1 MLKVP
6 LSSCPQLSG
15 GLSKKNVTDQA
26 HLTYLSL
33 ISSLHN
39 PPVFYKQKHLVLLPC
54 LKHTFNVASGFDLKS
69 FTRGKLVE
77 GFGAEPDQ
85 WVTRVGLT
93 ALWNRIPVAM
103 MIGQML
109 RAPHRWYKPFRAI
122 SSVFP
127 DGLFSSCCEHQESK
141 QEKIFPLI
149 QPACTLYW
157 FNFEEDKFNG
167 AYPIFCWII

>member
-1 MLKVP
+1 MGPKLVFHKSNTRLSYLPQLFEFILLSISGQMLKVP

-26 HLTYLSL
+26 HLTYLYL

-85 WVTRVGLT
+85 
-93 ALWNRIPVAM
+93 
-103 MIGQML
+103 
-109 RAPHRWYKPFRAI
+109 
-122 SSVFP
+122 
-127 DGLFSSCCEHQESK
+127 
-141 QEKIFPLI
+141 
-149 QPACTLYW
+149 
-157 FNFEEDKFNG
+157 
-167 AYPIFCWII
+167 